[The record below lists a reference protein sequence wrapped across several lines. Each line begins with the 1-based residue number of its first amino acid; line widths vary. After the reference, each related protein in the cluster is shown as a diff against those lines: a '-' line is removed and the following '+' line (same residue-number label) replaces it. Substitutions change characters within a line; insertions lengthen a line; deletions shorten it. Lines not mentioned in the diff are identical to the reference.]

1 MYKIWIVARREY
13 LALVTTKS
21 FWVGLLIPPVVG
33 VLTVFMALS
42 TPVLRDPG
50 PARIVLVDHSRFLAK
65 ALKEVA
71 KDEGF
76 EVEQVEPAAWSEAN
90 QLRTIE
96 RLRHGELF
104 AVVEV
109 PREISDTTPVRVQI
123 ENVAASTARWLES
136 TLRDAI
142 RRERLR
148 QAGLANH
155 EIERL
160 LEPVPVQS
168 QRPTASLEP
177 APSDAGE
184 FNVVL
189 PLMALILIMMGV
201 LSGAVP
207 LLQAVVEEKQQ
218 RISELLLGAVA
229 PAHLMLGKLLGTTA
243 VGMTV
248 LGCNLGTGIAVLF
261 YAGLGEHLP
270 ILALAVAVCIAG
282 VAMLLYGALFLA
294 LGSASSEL
302 KEAQGLLMPVMLLFL
317 APMMALP
324 SIADAPNGSLAVTL
338 SLFPF
343 TAPLAMPVRLGITQT
358 VPTWHILLCLALV
371 ALTTAVTIWAAGR
384 VFRIGILS
392 QGRLPSVRELARWIA
407 RG

>member
-21 FWVGLLIPPVVG
+21 FWLGLLVPPVVG
-33 VLTVFMALS
+33 LLTMFMALS
-42 TPVLRDPG
+42 TPVVSDPG
-50 PARIVLVDHSRFLAK
+50 PARIVLVDHSGFVGA
-65 ALKEVA
+65 ALEA
-71 KDEGF
+71 AAQSERL
-76 EVEQVEPAAWSEAN
+76 QVERVRPTAWSQSRQTQSA
-90 QLRTIE
+90 E
-96 RLRHGELF
+96 RVRQGELF
-104 AVVEV
+104 AVVDV
-109 PREISDTTPVRVQI
+109 PLEISDATPVRIQI
-123 ENVAASTARWLES
+123 ENVASSTARWLES
-136 TLRDAI
+136 TVREAI
-142 RRERLR
+142 RRQQLR
-148 QAGLANH
+148 QAGLTSPQ
-155 EIERL
+155 IDRL
-160 LEPVPVQS
+160 LEPVPIQL
-168 QRPTASLEP
+168 QRPIASLEP
-177 APSDAGE
+177 GPSDAGE
-184 FNVVL
+184 LGVVL
-189 PLMALILIMMGV
+189 PLVAVILIMMGV

-243 VGMTV
+243 VGLTV
-248 LGCNLGTGIAVLF
+248 LACNLGTGIAVLF
-261 YAGLGEHLP
+261 YAGLGEHVPLF
-270 ILALAVAVCIAG
+270 ALAVAVCIAG

-324 SIADAPNGSLAVTL
+324 IIADAPNGSLAVAL

-358 VPTWHILLCLALV
+358 VPSWQIALCLCLV
-371 ALTTAVTIWAAGR
+371 ALATALTVWAAGR
-384 VFRIGILS
+384 VFRIGMLS
-392 QGRLPSVRELARWIA
+392 QGRLPSVRELVRWIA